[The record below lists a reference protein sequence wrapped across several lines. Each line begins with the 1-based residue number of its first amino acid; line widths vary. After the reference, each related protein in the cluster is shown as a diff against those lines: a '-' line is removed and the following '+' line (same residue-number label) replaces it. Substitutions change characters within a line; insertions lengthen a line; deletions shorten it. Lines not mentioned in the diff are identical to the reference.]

1 MKNIGNIIL
10 NIISL
15 IIAITGGLMSIDAT
29 VHALGIFSPAVSL
42 WWPVVLAGSTCINR
56 IALIAKNL
64 YGDWKDDGS
73 INNSYPKATGPLV
86 LAGLML
92 LVSGCSTTGPDSAKN
107 IRNAGINAA
116 GSAALKDAARILG
129 SVATSVLLQQAQQD
143 IGGSSTKADLASS
156 ASAAVWSQVNSQN
169 IGSSISDIVAANSAG
184 KLRQTGIEAQK
195 AADAALAH
203 GKSDAAVTNAIAT
216 VISTAAGAP
225 PKL

>member
-1 MKNIGNIIL
+1 
-10 NIISL
+10 
-15 IIAITGGLMSIDAT
+15 MSMDAT
-29 VHALGIFSPAVSL
+29 IHAIGVFSPKVSL
-42 WWPVVLAGSTCINR
+42 WWPVVLS
-56 IALIAKNL
+56 IALCLNRVSEIAKKL
-64 YGDWKDDGS
+64 YEDWRDDGV
-73 INNSYPKATGPLV
+73 INNGLPKVPAFALV
-86 LAGLML
+86 GAL
-92 LVSGCSTTGPDSAKN
+92 LFMSAGCSTVGPDAAKN

-143 IGGSSTKADLASS
+143 IGGSSAKADLASS

-195 AADAALAH
+195 AADAAIAH
-203 GKSDAAVTNAIAT
+203 GRSDAAVTNAIAT